1 MIKEFWVHFASFAR
15 QKWTTTFL
23 TQRTPILK
31 FITFANTATLSEL
44 ETNSIYFS
52 KHPLKSEKFSKIKK
66 FQN

>member
-44 ETNSIYFS
+44 ETNSIYSMCLRGDLFY
-52 KHPLKSEKFSKIKK
+52 PIE
-66 FQN
+66 